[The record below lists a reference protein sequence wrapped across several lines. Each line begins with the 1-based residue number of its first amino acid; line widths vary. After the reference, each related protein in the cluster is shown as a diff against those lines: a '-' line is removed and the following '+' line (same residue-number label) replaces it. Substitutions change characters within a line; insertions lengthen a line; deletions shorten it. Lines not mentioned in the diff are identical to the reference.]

1 MTQGWTEQQAQ
12 GLLDS
17 LNLDGGAPKWKLEHL
32 RRLRDWCSAH
42 GVDSATIDGQ
52 LEFIA
57 YELCNG
63 FQAVGMA
70 LKRAKTVEEAREMV
84 KPYVRRLSAR
94 EMQGEPDIASRLRA

>member
-1 MTQGWTEQQAQ
+1 
-12 GLLDS
+12 
-17 LNLDGGAPKWKLEHL
+17 
-32 RRLRDWCSAH
+32 
-42 GVDSATIDGQ
+42 VDSATIDGQ

-63 FQAVGMA
+63 FQAVGRA

-94 EMQGEPDIASRLRA
+94 EMHGEPDIASRLRA